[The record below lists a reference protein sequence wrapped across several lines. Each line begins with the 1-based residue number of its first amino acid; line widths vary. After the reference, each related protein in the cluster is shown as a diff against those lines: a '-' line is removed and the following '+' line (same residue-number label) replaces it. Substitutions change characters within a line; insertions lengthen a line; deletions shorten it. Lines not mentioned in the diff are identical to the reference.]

1 MNLPARRMAIAD
13 IFEALTAVDRAYKKG
28 KRLSES
34 LQIMATMCRDAHLDP
49 QLFGLFV
56 RTKIYRRYAERF
68 MQAQQIDEVDERA
81 VLSQAGR
88 AGGRTGHPLGLIS
101 LCRIRRSC
109 RRAGSEGPHG
119 R

>member
-1 MNLPARRMAIAD
+1 
-13 IFEALTAVDRAYKKG
+13 
-28 KRLSES
+28 
-34 LQIMATMCRDAHLDP
+34 MCRDAHLDP

-88 AGGRTGHPLGLIS
+88 AGGQG
-101 LCRIRRSC
+101 IRW
-109 RRAGSEGPHG
+109 A
-119 R
+119 